1 MPDYI
6 KAIILGI
13 IEGITEFLPI
23 SSTGHLILVEDY
35 LQLPMSNPET
45 FNIAIQL
52 GAILAVVIYHKDYFY
67 SLLVKEKWFGQKMN
81 ALIIAI
87 LPVLGIGFFA
97 YSYIKT
103 YLFGP
108 ITVILALFFGALLM
122 AFIEKISKK
131 NIDDSL
137 TIETVSYK
145 QALTI
150 GVFQC
155 LSLWPGFSRSGATI
169 IGGLFAGLPLAVA
182 AEFSFI
188 ISVPVMVI
196 AVSYD
201 LLKTAS
207 LLSIHD
213 FQLIGIGFVVSF
225 IVGFGSIIGL
235 LKLLKRTTLLPFI
248 IYRILLAGVS
258 ALCLV

>member
-1 MPDYI
+1 MPDFV

-13 IEGITEFLPI
+13 IEGLTEFLPI

-35 LQLPMSNPET
+35 LHLNMSNPET

-52 GAILAVVIYHKDYFY
+52 GAILAVVLYNRHYFY
-67 SLLVKEKWFGQKMN
+67 TLIFKEKWFSQKMN
-81 ALIIAI
+81 AIIIAI
-87 LPVLGIGFFA
+87 LPVLGVGFVA
-97 YSYIKT
+97 YSTIKH

-108 ITVILALFFGALLM
+108 TTVICALFFGALLM

-131 NIDDSL
+131 RLDSSL
-137 TIETVSYK
+137 TLHNISYK
-145 QALTI
+145 QALTV
-150 GVFQC
+150 GLFQC
-155 LSLWPGFSRSGATI
+155 LSLWPGFSRSGSTI
-169 IGGLFAGLPLAVA
+169 IGGLYAGLPHAIA

-207 LLSIHD
+207 LLNSND
-213 FQLIGIGFVVSF
+213 FQLIGIGFIVSF
-225 IVGFGSIIGL
+225 IVGFGSIIIL

-248 IYRILLAGVS
+248 IYRILLAGAS
-258 ALCLV
+258 ALWLF